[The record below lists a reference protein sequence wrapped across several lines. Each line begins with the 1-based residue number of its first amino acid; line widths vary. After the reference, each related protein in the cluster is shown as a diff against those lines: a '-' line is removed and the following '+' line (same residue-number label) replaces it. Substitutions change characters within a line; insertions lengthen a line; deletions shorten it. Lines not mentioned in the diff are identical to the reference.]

1 MSKGRR
7 RVATLGSL
15 GSLVLE
21 KAVGWQPTGVGMSKG
36 RSRAGPR

>member
-1 MSKGRR
+1 MSKGRP
-7 RVATLGSL
+7 TLGSL

-21 KAVGWQPTGVGMSKG
+21 KAVGYQPAGVEISKG